1 MQADPCAPDF
11 QAVAIRHTRNTRECL
26 RRNRRGQKQQAE
38 DQGESQQENV
48 RIWFQG
54 MTIYAI
60 FLLSCRRP
68 WVESQRLTHSCAD
81 KDFTC
86 SNALSLLTQVSTRVI
101 VAYELRFL

>member
-48 RIWFQG
+48 RVWFQG
-54 MTIYAI
+54 MTI
-60 FLLSCRRP
+60 
-68 WVESQRLTHSCAD
+68 
-81 KDFTC
+81 
-86 SNALSLLTQVSTRVI
+86 
-101 VAYELRFL
+101 